1 MTAKPCL
8 LEQKKLDMN
17 MNYIEARVSCI
28 TSIAWYSFI
37 EALRNRL
44 FLGVLLLALPFTAAA
59 WNIDV
64 YQLGFQTKFI
74 SDAGLTL
81 ISTLGLLVVLFF
93 SLDQIIPDIERRTI
107 YFIFTRVPSRHTY
120 MLGRFLGIV
129 ATLFCLHVF
138 MSGLL
143 MLIIRLRA
151 DAWFTEIPIAGL
163 IIFLK
168 QSLLVSIVMLL
179 ASCTSKIITVSLSVL
194 IYVIGHGLDIF
205 RMLAEQSGNFV
216 FAFLL
221 DLAAIILP
229 DFSLYE
235 TRIMIM
241 HEIPAQTSALL
252 ILAFYTFSAIIFYLA
267 IGGAVL
273 KRRDL

>member
-1 MTAKPCL
+1 
-8 LEQKKLDMN
+8 MN
-17 MNYIEARVSCI
+17 FNYIKTRISCV

-44 FLGVLLLALPFTAAA
+44 FLGVLLLALPFAAVA
-59 WNIDV
+59 LSIDV
-64 YQLGFQTKFI
+64 YQLGFQTRLV

-93 SLDQIIPDIERRTI
+93 SLDQIIPDIERRTV
-107 YFIFTRVPSRHTY
+107 YFIFTRTPSRHTY

-138 MSGLL
+138 MSLLL
-143 MLIIRLRA
+143 MLTIRLRA
-151 DAWFTEIPIAGL
+151 DAWFTEIPVAGL
-163 IIFLK
+163 MIFLK

-179 ASCTSKIITVSLSVL
+179 AACTSKIITVSLSVL
-194 IYVIGHGLDIF
+194 IYVVGHGLDVF
-205 RMLAEQSGNFV
+205 RMLAEQSGNFIL
-216 FAFLL
+216 AFLL

-229 DFSLYE
+229 DFALYE
-235 TRIMIM
+235 TRIMVM
-241 HEIPAQTSALL
+241 HELPAQTSALL
-252 ILAFYTFSAIIFYLA
+252 ILAFYTFSAILFYLA

>member
-1 MTAKPCL
+1 
-8 LEQKKLDMN
+8 MN
-17 MNYIEARVSCI
+17 FSAIRSRISCI
-28 TSIAWYSFI
+28 TAIAWYAFI

-44 FLGVLLLALPFTAAA
+44 FLGVFLLALPFAAAA
-59 WNIDV
+59 WTVDV
-64 YQLGFQTKFI
+64 YQLGFQTRLV

-93 SLDQIIPDIERRTI
+93 SLDQIIPDIEKRTV
-107 YFIFTRVPSRHTY
+107 YFIFTRMPSRHTY
-120 MLGRFLGIV
+120 MIGRFFGIV
-129 ATLFCLHVF
+129 ATLFCLHLF
-138 MSGLL
+138 LAGLL
-143 MLIIRLRA
+143 VMIIKLRTG
-151 DAWFTEIPIAGL
+151 AWFNEIPVAGL

-179 ASCTSKIITVSLSVL
+179 AACTSKIITVSLSVL

-205 RMLAEQSGNFV
+205 RMLAEQSGNTIV
-216 FAFLL
+216 AFLL
-221 DLAAIILP
+221 DLTGIILP

-235 TRIMIM
+235 TRIMVM

-252 ILAFYTFSAIIFYLA
+252 ILAFYTFTAIFFYLA
-267 IGGAVL
+267 VGGAIL

>member
-1 MTAKPCL
+1 MTKPL
-8 LEQKKLDMN
+8 HQRQQLSDMKFSD
-17 MNYIEARVSCI
+17 IRSRVSCI
-28 TSIAWYSFI
+28 TAIAWYSFI

-44 FLGVLLLALPFTAAA
+44 FLGVFLLALPFAAAA
-59 WNIDV
+59 WTIDV
-64 YQLGFQTKFI
+64 YQLGFQTRLV

-93 SLDQIIPDIERRTI
+93 SLDQIIPDIEKRTV
-107 YFIFTRVPSRHTY
+107 YFIFTRMPSRHTY
-120 MLGRFLGIV
+120 MIGRFFGII

-138 MSGLL
+138 LAGLL
-143 MLIIRLRA
+143 VTIIKLRSG
-151 DAWFTEIPIAGL
+151 AWFNEIPVAGL

-205 RMLAEQSGNFV
+205 RMLAEQSGNTII
-216 FAFLL
+216 AFLL
-221 DLAAIILP
+221 DVAGIILP

-235 TRIMIM
+235 TRIMVM

-252 ILAFYTFSAIIFYLA
+252 ILVFYTFTAIFFYLA
-267 IGGAVL
+267 VGGAVL

>member
-1 MTAKPCL
+1 
-8 LEQKKLDMN
+8 MN
-17 MNYIEARVSCI
+17 AGSIKAQISCI

-44 FLGVLLLALPFTAAA
+44 FLGVLLLALPFSVAA
-59 WNIDV
+59 WNINF
-64 YQLGFQTKFI
+64 YQLGFQTKLV

-93 SLDQIIPDIERRTI
+93 SLDQIIPDIERRTV
-107 YFIFTRVPSRHTY
+107 YFIFTRAPSRHTY

-129 ATLFCLHVF
+129 TTLFCLHLF
-138 MSGLL
+138 MSALL
-143 MLIIRLRA
+143 MLIIRLRT

-163 IIFLK
+163 MIFLK
-168 QSLLVSIVMLL
+168 QALLVSIVMLL
-179 ASCTSKIITVSLSVL
+179 AACTSKIITVSLSGL
-194 IYVIGHGLDIF
+194 IYVIGHGLNIF
-205 RMLAEQSGNFV
+205 RMLAEQSGNSI

-221 DLAAIILP
+221 DLTSIILP

-235 TRIMIM
+235 TRVMVM

-252 ILAFYTFSAIIFYLA
+252 ILAFYTLSAILFYLA